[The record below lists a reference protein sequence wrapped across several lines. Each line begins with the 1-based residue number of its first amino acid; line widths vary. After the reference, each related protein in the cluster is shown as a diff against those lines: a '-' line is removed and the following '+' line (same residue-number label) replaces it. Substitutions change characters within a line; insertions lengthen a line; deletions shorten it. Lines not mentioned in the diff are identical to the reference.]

1 MCPLVNEQRH
11 VLAARLYA
19 PSGCVFWGV
28 ASFETL
34 LHTLW
39 LCMCSGLLEAHNQ
52 LGLGSSKGGLNLAMP
67 QPGGPSD
74 SGGRS
79 GGRAPRPNHEAPSSR
94 GGLRVESIRAGHH
107 KVSCWTLRAR
117 GLTAKSA
124 EFALARC

>member
-1 MCPLVNEQRH
+1 
-11 VLAARLYA
+11 
-19 PSGCVFWGV
+19 
-28 ASFETL
+28 
-34 LHTLW
+34 
-39 LCMCSGLLEAHNQ
+39 
-52 LGLGSSKGGLNLAMP
+52 MP

-124 EFALARC
+124 EFALARCEAYSGPGEDKEDNKGERW